1 MGKSQYTPFLAAG
14 MNGKRGFEGGNPLMA
29 FSLEDSPQLAVGF
42 FTRSGGVVFNLFPHR
57 IDVPS
62 QFVVVPWRG
71 TEIHIIVL
79 VVMAPRR
86 RMDQSWAAETK
97 S

>member
-1 MGKSQYTPFLAAG
+1 M
-14 MNGKRGFEGGNPLMA
+14 RGS
-29 FSLEDSPQLAVGF
+29 SLDREELSSISSLY
-42 FTRSGGVVFNLFPHR
+42 R

-79 VVMAPRR
+79 VFMAKRR
-86 RMDQSWAAETK
+86 RMDQSWAAETN